1 MPNNLNFPFVTI
13 AIDHHGR
20 KSNVCGMREFIVL
33 ENEWNL
39 AKHLIFK
46 CFKRGKTIQTPI
58 SDSTVQAH

>member
-1 MPNNLNFPFVTI
+1 MPNNLNVPFVTI
-13 AIDHHGR
+13 AIYRHAR

-33 ENEWNL
+33 GNEWNL

-58 SDSTVQAH
+58 SDSTVQLH